1 MFKKRV
7 FVYCTAITGSICLLF
22 SVAKGQTALTPIDTA
37 IRLDEAIVRGY
48 ISQQPLLQTPAS
60 VGLVSKNQLI
70 NHSGETV
77 LPAIN
82 TIPGVRMEE
91 RSPGS
96 YRLSLRGSSLR
107 SPFGIRNVKVY
118 LDEFPLTDAGGNT
131 YLNLIDSKS
140 IQGLEVL
147 KGPDGSLFGA
157 NSGGVVLVDV
167 TGKQS
172 DDRLLSVDVNGGSYG
187 LFHQSAFF
195 QKKWNGSQLNVNQG
209 IQRSDG
215 YRENSAMKRYYLQLA
230 HQWQYTSSSRLKVL
244 ALYSDM
250 NYQTPGGLNEAQFLA
265 DPKQARPAAGPNPG
279 AVSQHAQIDNKTFFG
294 GISNE
299 TQITSSLKHIVSIFG
314 THTDFTNPFITNYE
328 MRDEDN
334 IGLRSYFDLSGKTF
348 SESISWRWNLG
359 LEWQKSYH
367 DIYNYDNNGG
377 DRGSLQTAD
386 GINSDQHFYFTRVN
400 VNVADRLMVEGAISL
415 NYYKYIFES
424 IPPTDAEKGK
434 RNFPS
439 QWMPRVALS
448 YLLTPQFAWRASAS
462 RGYSTP
468 TTAEIRPSNTII
480 NTDLNAETGW
490 SYETGFRLETFNNRV
505 QVDASVFNYQM
516 ESAIVRRLD
525 EGGNEFFT
533 NAGGTKQTGVEALV
547 SAWLLPANNSRFVR
561 GLVVRSSYTY
571 SHFEFRDYSDAEHDY
586 SGNRLTGV
594 PRNSVVSNFT
604 IRFPKGF
611 AFFSQYNYTSKIP
624 LNDANSVF
632 AANYN
637 LLEANISW
645 QGIVG
650 KKTGM
655 RVFLSGDN
663 LLNETYS
670 LGNDIN
676 AFGNRYYNA
685 AALRSFNVGVTISI

>member
-1 MFKKRV
+1 MCKRKI
-7 FVYCTAITGSICLLF
+7 FLYFATIFSGICLLF
-22 SVAKGQTALTPIDTA
+22 STAKGQTLPTSIDTA
-37 IRLDEAIVRGY
+37 IRLDEAVVRGY
-48 ISQQPLLQTPAS
+48 ISQQPLLQAPAS
-60 VGLVSKNQLI
+60 VGLVSKNQFD
-70 NHSGETV
+70 NHSGESA

-82 TIPGVRMEE
+82 VTPGVRMEE

-96 YRLSLRGSSLR
+96 YRLSLRGSLLR
-107 SPFGIRNVKVY
+107 SPFGVRNVKVY

-140 IQGLEVL
+140 MQGLEVL

-167 TGKQS
+167 TGKQA
-172 DDRLLSVDVNGGSYG
+172 DDRLSVDVNGGSYG
-187 LFHQSAFF
+187 LFHESAFF
-195 QKKWNGSQLNVNQG
+195 QRRWNGAQLNVNQG
-209 IQRSDG
+209 VQRSDG
-215 YRENSAMKRYYLQLA
+215 YRVNSAMKRYYLQA
-230 HQWQYTSSSRLKVL
+230 TQQWQYTPSSRLKLL

-250 NYQTPGGLNEAQFLA
+250 NYQTPGGLNEAQYLD
-265 DPKQARPAAGPNPG
+265 DPRQARPAAGPNPG
-279 AVSQHAQIDNKTFFG
+279 AVSQQAQIDNKTIFG

-299 TQITSSLKHIVSIFG
+299 TQISSDLKYVVSVFG

-328 MRDEDN
+328 KRDENN
-334 IGLRSYFDLSGKTF
+334 IGLRSYFDFSGKAL
-348 SESISWRWNLG
+348 SDAVSWKWNLG

-377 DRGSLQTAD
+377 ERGALQTAD

-400 VNVADRLMVEGAISL
+400 LNVADRLTLEGAVSL

-424 IPPTDAEKGK
+424 LPDNTEQGK
-434 RNFPS
+434 RSFPS
-439 QWMPRVALS
+439 QWMPRFALS
-448 YLLTPQFAWRASAS
+448 YLIAPQFAWRASVS

-490 SYETGFRLETFNNRV
+490 NYETGFRLATGNNRV

-516 ESAIVRRLD
+516 KSAIVRRLD
-525 EGGNEFFT
+525 EGGEEFFT
-533 NAGGTKQTGVEALV
+533 NAGGTQQTGVEALV
-547 SAWLLPANNSRFVR
+547 SAWLLPANNSKFVR

-571 SHFEFRDYSDAEHDY
+571 SLFEFRDYKNADQDY

-594 PRNSVVSNFT
+594 PRNAIVSNFT

-611 AFFSQYNYTSKIP
+611 SFFSQYNYTSRIP
-624 LNDANSVF
+624 LNDANSVY
-632 AANYN
+632 AAAYN
-637 LLEANISW
+637 LLEANVSW

-655 RVFLSGDN
+655 KVFLGGDN
-663 LLNETYS
+663 LLNENYS

-676 AFGNRYYNA
+676 AFGNRFYNA
-685 AALRSFNVGVTISI
+685 AALRNFNVGVTISI

>member
-1 MFKKRV
+1 MLNKKY
-7 FVYCTAITGSICLLF
+7 FLNCAAITGSICLLF
-22 SVAKGQTALTPIDTA
+22 SVAQGQTVSTQVDTA

-48 ISQQPLLQTPAS
+48 LSQQPLLQTPAS
-60 VGLVSKNQLI
+60 VGLVSRNQLI
-70 NHSGETV
+70 NYSGESA

-96 YRLSLRGSSLR
+96 YRLSLRGSLLR
-107 SPFGIRNVKVY
+107 SPFGVRNVKVY

-140 IQGLEVL
+140 MQSLEVL

-167 TGKQS
+167 TGKQPA
-172 DDRLLSVDVNGGSYG
+172 DRLLSVDVNGGSYG
-187 LFHQSAFF
+187 LFHESVQF
-195 QKKWNGSQLNVNQG
+195 QKKWNGSQLNINQG
-209 IQRSDG
+209 VQRSDG
-215 YRENSAMKRYYLQLA
+215 YRENSAMKRYYLQVA
-230 HQWQYTSSSRLKVL
+230 QQWQYSTNSRLKLL

-265 DPKQARPAAGPNPG
+265 DPRQARPAAGPNPS
-279 AVSQHAQIDNKTFFG
+279 AVSQQAQIDNKTFFG

-299 TQITSSLKHIVSIFG
+299 TQIKNNLKHIISIFG

-328 MRDEDN
+328 IRDENN
-334 IGLRSYFDLSGKTF
+334 IGLRSYFDFSGKVL
-348 SESISWRWNLG
+348 SDAVSWKWNVG

-377 DRGSLQTAD
+377 ERGLLQTAA

-400 VNVADRLMVEGAISL
+400 FNVADRLTVESAVSL

-424 IPPTDAEKGK
+424 IPYDEAEKGR

-439 QWMPRVALS
+439 QWMPRFALS
-448 YLLTPQFAWRASAS
+448 YLVTPQLAWRASVS

-480 NTDLNAETGW
+480 NTNLNAETGW
-490 SYETGFRLETFNNRV
+490 NYETGFRLETRNNRF

-516 ESAIVRRLD
+516 KSAIVRRLD
-525 EGGNEFFT
+525 EGGDEFFT
-533 NAGGTKQTGVEALV
+533 NAGGTKQTGVEALI
-547 SAWLLPANNSRFVR
+547 SAWLLPANNSKFIR

-571 SHFEFRDYSDAEHDY
+571 SLFEFKNYSDATQDY

-594 PRNSVVSNFT
+594 PRNSMVSNFT
-604 IRFPKGF
+604 ILFPKGF
-611 AFFSQYNYTSKIP
+611 SFFSQYNYTSKIP

-632 AANYN
+632 AADYH
-637 LLEANISW
+637 LLEANLSW

-655 RVFLSGDN
+655 RIFLGGDN

-670 LGNDIN
+670 LGNDLN
-676 AFGNRYYNA
+676 AFGKRYYNA
-685 AALRSFNVGVTISI
+685 ASLRNFNVGLTVSL

>member
-1 MFKKRV
+1 MLKKKIFLHCATV
-7 FVYCTAITGSICLLF
+7 TGSICLLF
-22 SVAKGQTALTPIDTA
+22 SIAQGQTVSTPVDSA
-37 IRLDEAIVRGY
+37 IRLDETIVRGY
-48 ISQQPLLQTPAS
+48 MSQQPLLQTPAS

-70 NHSGETV
+70 NHSGESA

-96 YRLSLRGSSLR
+96 YRLSLRGSLLR
-107 SPFGIRNVKVY
+107 SPFGVRNVKVY

-140 IQGLEVL
+140 MQGLEIL

-157 NSGGVVLVDV
+157 NSGGVLVVDV
-167 TGKQS
+167 TGRQS
-172 DDRLLSVDVNGGSYG
+172 DDRILSVDVNGGSYG
-187 LFHQSAFF
+187 LFHESAFF
-195 QKKWNGSQLNVNQG
+195 QKKWNGSQLNINQG

-215 YRENSAMKRYYLQLA
+215 YRENSAMRRYYLQA
-230 HQWQYTSSSRLKVL
+230 AQQWQYTPSSRLKIL

-265 DPKQARPAAGPNPG
+265 DPRQARPAAGPNPG

-294 GISNE
+294 GVSNE
-299 TQITSSLKHIVSIFG
+299 TQIRSNLKYIISLFG

-328 MRDEDN
+328 MRDENN
-334 IGLRSYFDLSGKTF
+334 IGLRSYLDYSGKAL
-348 SESISWRWNLG
+348 SDAVSWRWNLG
-359 LEWQKSYH
+359 LEWQKSYQ

-400 VNVADRLMVEGAISL
+400 LNVASRLMVEGAVSL

-424 IPPTDAEKGK
+424 IPPDDAKKGK
-434 RNFPS
+434 RDFPS
-439 QWMPRVALS
+439 QWMPRFALS
-448 YLLTPQFAWRASAS
+448 YLVTPQFAWRASVS

-490 SYETGFRLETFNNRV
+490 NYETGFRLETRNNRV
-505 QVDASVFNYQM
+505 QLDASVFNYRM
-516 ESAIVRRLD
+516 KSAIVRRLD
-525 EGGNEFFT
+525 DGGNEFFT
-533 NAGGTKQTGVEALV
+533 NAGGTQQTGVEALV
-547 SAWLLPANNSRFVR
+547 SAWLLPANNSKFVR

-571 SHFEFRDYSDAEHDY
+571 SLFEFRDYKNAEQDY

-594 PRNSVVSNFT
+594 PRNSLVSSFT

-611 AFFSQYNYTSKIP
+611 SFFSQYNYTSRIP

-632 AANYN
+632 AADYN

-655 RVFLSGDN
+655 RIFLGGDN

-676 AFGNRYYNA
+676 AFGNRFYNA
-685 AALRSFNVGVTISI
+685 AALRNFNVGVTISI

>member
-1 MFKKRV
+1 MFKRKI
-7 FVYCTAITGSICLLF
+7 FLYCATVSSGVCLLF
-22 SVAKGQTALTPIDTA
+22 SVAKGQTVLTPIDSA
-37 IRLDEAIVRGY
+37 IRLDETIVRGY

-60 VGLVSKNQLI
+60 VGLVSRNQLI
-70 NHSGETV
+70 NHSGESI

-96 YRLSLRGSSLR
+96 YRLSLRGSLLR
-107 SPFGIRNVKVY
+107 SPFGVRNVKVY

-140 IQGLEVL
+140 IQSMEVL

-157 NSGGVVLVDV
+157 NSGGVVLIDV
-167 TGKQS
+167 TGKQTE
-172 DDRLLSVDVNGGSYG
+172 DRLLSVDVNGGSYG
-187 LFHQSAFF
+187 LFHESASFH
-195 QKKWNGSQLNVNQG
+195 KKWNGSQLNINQG
-209 IQRSDG
+209 VQRSDG
-215 YRENSAMKRYYLQLA
+215 YRENSAMKRYYLQVA
-230 HQWQYTSSSRLKVL
+230 QQWQYTSSSRLKLL

-265 DPKQARPAAGPNPG
+265 DPRQARPAAGPNPG

-299 TQITSSLKHIVSIFG
+299 TQIMSDLKYIVSLFG

-328 MRDEDN
+328 MRNENN
-334 IGLRSYFDLSGKTF
+334 IGLRSYFDYSGKTL
-348 SESISWRWNLG
+348 SDAVSWKWNLG
-359 LEWQKSYH
+359 LEWQKSYQ

-377 DRGSLQTAD
+377 DRGSLQTAN

-400 VNVADRLMVEGAISL
+400 LNVANRLTVEGAISL

-424 IPPTDAEKGK
+424 IPPADAEKGK
-434 RNFPS
+434 RDFPS
-439 QWMPRVALS
+439 QWMPRFALS
-448 YLLTPQFAWRASAS
+448 YLVTPQFAWRASVS

-468 TTAEIRPSNTII
+468 TTAEIRPSSNVI
-480 NTDLNAETGW
+480 NTNLNAETGW
-490 SYETGFRLETFNNRV
+490 NYETGFRLETRNNRV
-505 QVDASVFNYQM
+505 QVDASVFNYRM

-525 EGGNEFFT
+525 DGGNEFFA
-533 NAGGTKQTGVEALV
+533 NAGGTQQTGVEALV
-547 SAWLLPANNSRFVR
+547 SAWLLQANNSKFVR

-571 SHFEFRDYSDAEHDY
+571 SLFEFRNYSNATQDY

-594 PRNSVVSNFT
+594 PRNALVSNFT

-632 AANYN
+632 AADYN

-645 QGIVG
+645 QGVVG
-650 KKTGM
+650 KMTGM
-655 RVFLSGDN
+655 RVFLGGDN

-676 AFGNRYYNA
+676 AFGNRFYNA
-685 AALRSFNVGVTISI
+685 AALRNFNIGVAISL

>member
-1 MFKKRV
+1 MFKRRIFLYCATIFGSGV
-7 FVYCTAITGSICLLF
+7 FMLS
-22 SVAKGQTALTPIDTA
+22 SVAKGQTVSMPVDST

-48 ISQQPLLQTPAS
+48 MSQQPLLQTPAS

-70 NHSGETV
+70 NHSGESA

-96 YRLSLRGSSLR
+96 YRLSLRGSLLR
-107 SPFGIRNVKVY
+107 SPFGVRNVKVY

-140 IQGLEVL
+140 IQSLEVL

-172 DDRLLSVDVNGGSYG
+172 EDKILSVDVNGGSYG
-187 LFHQSAFF
+187 LFHESAFF
-195 QKKWNGSQLNVNQG
+195 QKKWNGAQLNVNQG

-215 YRENSAMKRYYLQLA
+215 YRENSAMRRYYLQA
-230 HQWQYTSSSRLKVL
+230 AQQWQYAPSSRLKIL

-265 DPKQARPAAGPNPG
+265 DPRQARPAAGPNPG

-299 TQITSSLKHIVSIFG
+299 TQIRSNLKHIISLFG

-328 MRDEDN
+328 MRDENN
-334 IGLRSYFDLSGKTF
+334 IGLRSYFDFSGKAF
-348 SESISWRWNLG
+348 SDAVSWKWNLG

-377 DRGSLQTAD
+377 DRGELQTAD

-400 VNVADRLMVEGAISL
+400 LNVADRLNIEGAVSL
-415 NYYKYIFES
+415 NHYKYIFES
-424 IPPTDAEKGK
+424 LPDNTDKGK
-434 RNFPS
+434 RSFPS
-439 QWMPRVALS
+439 QWMPRFALS
-448 YLLTPQFAWRASAS
+448 YLITPQFAWRASVS

-490 SYETGFRLETFNNRV
+490 NYETGFRLETRNNRV
-505 QVDASVFNYQM
+505 QVDASVFNYRM
-516 ESAIVRRLD
+516 ENAIVRRLD
-525 EGGNEFFT
+525 DGGNEFFT
-533 NAGGTKQTGVEALV
+533 NAGGTQQTGVEALV
-547 SAWLLPANNSRFVR
+547 SAWILPVNNSKFVR

-571 SHFEFRDYSDAEHDY
+571 SLFEFRDYSNAEQDF

-594 PRNSVVSNFT
+594 PRNSLVSNFT

-611 AFFSQYNYTSKIP
+611 SFFSQYNYTSKIP

-632 AANYN
+632 AADYN

-655 RVFLSGDN
+655 RVFLGGDN

-676 AFGNRYYNA
+676 AFGNRFYNA
-685 AALRSFNVGVTISI
+685 AALRNFNMGVTISI